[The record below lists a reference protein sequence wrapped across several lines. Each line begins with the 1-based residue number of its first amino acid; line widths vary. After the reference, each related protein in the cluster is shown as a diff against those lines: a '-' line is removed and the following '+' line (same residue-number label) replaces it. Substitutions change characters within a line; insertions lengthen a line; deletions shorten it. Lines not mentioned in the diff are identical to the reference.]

1 MNEHVLIL
9 IVWRK
14 KNMLSVGSKEM
25 DVVGVYSFFT
35 KEDLFG
41 KKINS
46 LTKIDKSDV
55 KNVFNINC
63 KRINR

>member
-1 MNEHVLIL
+1 
-9 IVWRK
+9 
-14 KNMLSVGSKEM
+14 MLSVGSKEM